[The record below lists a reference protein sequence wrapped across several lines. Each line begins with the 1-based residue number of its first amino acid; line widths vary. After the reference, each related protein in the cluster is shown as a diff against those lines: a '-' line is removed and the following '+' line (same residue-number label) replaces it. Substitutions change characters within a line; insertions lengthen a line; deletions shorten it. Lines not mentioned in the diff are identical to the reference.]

1 MSRSVFVGNTPKINL
16 DKIGGDVSIVGWD
29 GADLLIKADDN
40 ETRFDQTGETVSV
53 SCSGDLALRV
63 PKGATLAIKSISG
76 DASIRGV
83 LGGIELKEIHGDL
96 SVRDVG
102 SLSIETVHAD
112 FSLRGA
118 KGNLYIKNVYSD
130 VSIRD
135 VDGNVTLDSVA
146 DDLALRGARGNIKVN
161 VGEDVVV
168 YLEPKA
174 NGEYSVHAGDDI
186 LLVLSKSANATV
198 NMQGDSINVEWQG
211 IEPDEDATERVVVLG
226 DGSAKI
232 NLNAG
237 GEVRVTN
244 RADAGESAEEFG
256 NFAGLNFDWSGFGDR
271 ISRQVEQATSRAAKR
286 VEEATRRAERH
297 VERQARHGKSGLVVG
312 RLNWD
317 FKGTPKPPTP
327 PTPPSEPVSED
338 ERMAILK
345 MLAEKKITSQQAE
358 ELLNALEGGK

>member
-1 MSRSVFVGNTPKINL
+1 MSKSVFVGNTPKINL
-16 DKIGGDVSIVGWD
+16 DKVGGDVSIVGWD
-29 GADLLIKADDN
+29 GADLLIKADDD
-40 ETRFDQTGETVSV
+40 ETRFEQTDGAVSV
-53 SCSGDLALRV
+53 SCSGDLSLRV
-63 PKGATLAIKSISG
+63 PKGAALAIKSIKG

-135 VDGNVTLDSVA
+135 VEGSVTLDSVA
-146 DDLALRGARGNIKVN
+146 NDLALRGARGNIKVN
-161 VGEDVVV
+161 VGEDVIV

-186 LLVLSKSANATV
+186 LLVLPKSANATV
-198 NMQGDSINVEWQG
+198 NMQGDSIHVEWQG

-232 NLNAG
+232 KLNAG

-312 RLNWD
+312 RWNWD

>member
-1 MSRSVFVGNTPKINL
+1 MSKSVFVGNTPKINL
-16 DKIGGDVSIVGWD
+16 DKVGGDLSIVGWD
-29 GADLLIKADDN
+29 GADLLIKADDDN
-40 ETRFDQTGETVSV
+40 IRFEQTEGAVSV
-53 SCSGDLALRV
+53 SCNSDLALRI
-63 PKGATLAIKSISG
+63 PKGAALAIKSISG

-83 LGGIELKEIHGDL
+83 LGDIEIKEIHGDL
-96 SVRDVG
+96 SIRDIG
-102 SLSIETVHAD
+102 ALSIETVHSD

-135 VDGNVTLDSVA
+135 VDGSVTLDSVA

-168 YLEPKA
+168 YLEPQA
-174 NGEYSVHAGDDI
+174 NGEYSINAGDDI
-186 LLVLSKSANATV
+186 LLVLPKSANATV
-198 NMQGDSINVEWQG
+198 SMHGDEIDVDWQG
-211 IEPDEDATERVVVLG
+211 IEKDEEATERVVVLG

-232 NLNAG
+232 TLSAG
-237 GEVRVTN
+237 GKVRVTN

-297 VERQARHGKSGLVVG
+297 AERHIRHGKSGLVVG
-312 RLNWD
+312 RWNWD

-345 MLAEKKITSQQAE
+345 MLAEKKITAQQAE
-358 ELLNALEGGK
+358 ELLSALEGGK

>member
-1 MSRSVFVGNTPKINL
+1 
-16 DKIGGDVSIVGWD
+16 
-29 GADLLIKADDN
+29 
-40 ETRFDQTGETVSV
+40 
-53 SCSGDLALRV
+53 
-63 PKGATLAIKSISG
+63 
-76 DASIRGV
+76 
-83 LGGIELKEIHGDL
+83 
-96 SVRDVG
+96 
-102 SLSIETVHAD
+102 
-112 FSLRGA
+112 
-118 KGNLYIKNVYSD
+118 
-130 VSIRD
+130 
-135 VDGNVTLDSVA
+135 VDGSVTLDSVA

-174 NGEYSVHAGDDI
+174 NGEYTVHAGDDI
-186 LLVLSKSANATV
+186 LLVLPKNANATV
-198 NMQGDSINVEWQG
+198 TMQGDEIDIDWQG
-211 IEPDEDATERVVVLG
+211 IEPDEEATERVVVLG

-232 NLNAG
+232 SLTAG
-237 GEVRVTN
+237 GDVRVTN

-271 ISRQVEQATSRAAKR
+271 ISRQVTDRVTKR

-312 RLNWD
+312 RWNWD

-345 MLAEKKITSQQAE
+345 MLAEKKISAQQAE
-358 ELLNALEGGK
+358 ELLNALDGGK